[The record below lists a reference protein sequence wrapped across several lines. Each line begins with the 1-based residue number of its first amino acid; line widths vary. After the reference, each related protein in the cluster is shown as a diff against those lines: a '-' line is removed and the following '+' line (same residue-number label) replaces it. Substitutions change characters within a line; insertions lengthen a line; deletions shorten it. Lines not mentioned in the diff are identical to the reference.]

1 MSFASNNSI
10 SKMSAAQIE
19 VFSAQMNREQF
30 YAMGKCQSYLCFTML
45 ILISITNTMQRSAIS
60 YMFSYQT
67 ADQEK
72 FSDPMYNIQADLK
85 DFNNENFGYIAGDSF
100 TIYYAFLV
108 LFTGSA
114 SDLFNRKYVILG
126 SCFGWCMCTYLSSF
140 SLNFQHLFVL
150 RIIMAFF
157 NAVSGPCSYSLITDW
172 IPPESR
178 VMAYS
183 IYALGVQAG
192 GPFSTMN
199 IYIIDWLGW
208 RAAFQMLAL
217 QGFVVLAMSLLL
229 FDEPERG
236 RFDIA

>member
-1 MSFASNNSI
+1 M
-10 SKMSAAQIE
+10 
-19 VFSAQMNREQF
+19 
-30 YAMGKCQSYLCFTML
+30 T
-45 ILISITNTMQRSAIS
+45 
-60 YMFSYQT
+60 
-67 ADQEK
+67 
-72 FSDPMYNIQADLK
+72 

-140 SLNFQHLFVL
+140 SMNFQHLFVL

-178 VMAYS
+178 MVAYS
-183 IYALGVQAG
+183 VYALGVQAG
-192 GPFSTMN
+192 GPFSTLN

-217 QGFVVLAMSLLL
+217 HGFVVLAMSLLL

-236 RFDIA
+236 RFDIAQSVVVNPDQSMKSNSIGY